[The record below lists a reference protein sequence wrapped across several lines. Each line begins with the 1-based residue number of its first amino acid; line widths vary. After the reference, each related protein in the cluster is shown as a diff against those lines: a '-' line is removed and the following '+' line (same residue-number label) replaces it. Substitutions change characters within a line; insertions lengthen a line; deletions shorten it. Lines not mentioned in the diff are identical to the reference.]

1 MPVCP
6 KLASS
11 ALFYSDLTCDVAF
24 LPTDDIIKR
33 RAQSLAKLFKRNL
46 AIRQALFNSK
56 PKGSKDFEIKH
67 FGGRGGDFKP
77 VLVIS
82 AGKEVKTQSVHV
94 CNLYSE
100 MKNKKKR
107 NMKNKQK
114 QLCSFLF
121 FNASGFSVH
130 TVDCTCD
137 RWTGGL
143 C

>member
-67 FGGRGGDFKP
+67 FGGRGGGNSNQFSLSVQARKSKLNLFMC
-77 VLVIS
+77 VTS
-82 AGKEVKTQSVHV
+82 TQ
-94 CNLYSE
+94 
-100 MKNKKKR
+100 K
-107 NMKNKQK
+107 
-114 QLCSFLF
+114 
-121 FNASGFSVH
+121 
-130 TVDCTCD
+130 
-137 RWTGGL
+137 
-143 C
+143 